1 MEENN
6 DALINLCKIRLML
19 HRIKAEISD
28 TSKRKVFQ
36 SFIARNW
43 STSNIESKNM
53 VSVGSSKKR
62 ALEKVGLNQFLIAI
76 TRKKFLNYHYFDLKA
91 KFFCSFSGN
100 HDFKARSKIVLLHI
114 SSCSLLF
121 ERSIQKRKQ
130 SHS

>member
-43 STSNIESKNM
+43 STSNIEEDM
-53 VSVGSSKKR
+53 VSVGSAKKR
-62 ALEKVGLNQFLIAI
+62 VLEKVGLNQFLIAI
-76 TRKKFLNYHYFDLKA
+76 TRKRTYN
-91 KFFCSFSGN
+91 
-100 HDFKARSKIVLLHI
+100 
-114 SSCSLLF
+114 SSIIIIL
-121 ERSIQKRKQ
+121 I
-130 SHS
+130 